1 MKRTI
6 LALFNLSLALTLVAA
21 CSLNALSGGSAP
33 RITPEEL
40 KSMLGDSNLVIVDV
54 RRNLDWDSSE
64 YKIKGADG
72 KPGGQRLNPGRV
84 VLVRTRLSS
93 FTEPDRTNTQAPG
106 WR

>member
-6 LALFNLSLALTLVAA
+6 SAVFKLLVALTLVAA
-21 CSLNALSGGSAP
+21 GFLNALSGGSAP

-64 YKIKGADG
+64 YKIKGA
-72 KPGGQRLNPGRV
+72 
-84 VLVRTRLSS
+84 VRADPAKVESWASS
-93 FTEPDRTNTQAPG
+93 FGKDKTFVIY
-106 WR
+106 